1 MSPGISA
8 TYGVRTFASLLIRR
22 YKASSKTTAS
32 TPDYEHMSSGMRLSK
47 FGHEANTTMHHGL
60 IISSGESTKRGES
73 KMKHETNLK
82 IHPSDPDP
90 PRDNIFSWVKWLFAS
105 ILPLIFS
112 FWKQKWDSMLKL
124 EGKVEG
130 VVKEVEEVA
139 EVVEKVATATEKL
152 SREVAEKLDDGELK
166 EVALMVEHVSN
177 AIAKDAQMTEDF
189 IHKVGDFKQDLTNL
203 EAMMEPV
210 IDKIEHKK

>member
-32 TPDYEHMSSGMRLSK
+32 TPDYEHMSGGMRLSK
-47 FGHEANTTMHHGL
+47 FGYETSTTMHHGL
-60 IISSGESTKRGES
+60 SISSGEATKRGES
-73 KMKHETNLK
+73 KMCISSH
-82 IHPSDPDP
+82 
-90 PRDNIFSWVKWLFAS
+90 
-105 ILPLIFS
+105 
-112 FWKQKWDSMLKL
+112 
-124 EGKVEG
+124 KVEG

-152 SREVAEKLDDGELK
+152 SREVAEKLDNGEVK

-177 AIAKDAQMTEDF
+177 VIAKDAQMTEDF
-189 IHKVGDFKQDLTNL
+189 IHKVGDLKQDLTNL
-203 EAMMEPV
+203 EAMISCEA
-210 IDKIEHKK
+210 